1 MPTKQKSAGGS
12 LLELVVIV
20 AVALGLALGIQAFLV
35 KPYRIPSESMVPT
48 LKVGQRVLVNR
59 IGNRFT
65 DPRVGDVIV
74 FHPPKGSESDTCGDG
89 RRRQGQ
95 ACDRPTRTEA
105 SVNFIKRVVA
115 GPGDTIY
122 IKGGHVYR
130 NGKRESD
137 GYINGTCQSGGGRG
151 CNFTTPITIP
161 ANHWFMMGDNRG
173 DSDDSRFWGRSRA
186 NGSSAARLRPT
197 GRPSASASSS
207 AAASSTARPP
217 APARA
222 THRARPARSAGGAVT
237 VMAVLT
243 EPAAEPVVA
252 SALMPAPDA
261 IAPVAA
267 ATPIAPAA
275 DAAPAANG
283 APRVR
288 RRPRTKRRTGRR
300 LFQFDR
306 GLGVRWIAGADE
318 AGRGCLAGPLAAA
331 AVLFDMEALGVRE
344 VRALSALNDSKQH
357 DPEAREEL
365 YPVVMRT
372 AVKVVVVSRCVR
384 GIDGYGLHK
393 TNLAALRDALATVAR
408 PGCLCLV
415 DGFAVPDFGHPQR
428 AIVDGDCTSAAIAAA
443 SIVAKVTRDR
453 FMHRAD
459 ALHPGWEFRSHV
471 GYSTPEHRDAIQ
483 RKGVSPL
490 HRLSF
495 QSTAYQQLAL

>member
-1 MPTKQKSAGGS
+1 
-12 LLELVVIV
+12 
-20 AVALGLALGIQAFLV
+20 
-35 KPYRIPSESMVPT
+35 
-48 LKVGQRVLVNR
+48 
-59 IGNRFT
+59 
-65 DPRVGDVIV
+65 
-74 FHPPKGSESDTCGDG
+74 
-89 RRRQGQ
+89 
-95 ACDRPTRTEA
+95 
-105 SVNFIKRVVA
+105 
-115 GPGDTIY
+115 
-122 IKGGHVYR
+122 
-130 NGKRESD
+130 
-137 GYINGTCQSGGGRG
+137 
-151 CNFTTPITIP
+151 
-161 ANHWFMMGDNRG
+161 
-173 DSDDSRFWGRSRA
+173 
-186 NGSSAARLRPT
+186 
-197 GRPSASASSS
+197 
-207 AAASSTARPP
+207 
-217 APARA
+217 
-222 THRARPARSAGGAVT
+222 
-237 VMAVLT
+237 MAVLT

-252 SALMPAPDA
+252 SAPMPAPDA

-267 ATPIAPAA
+267 ATPIAAA
-275 DAAPAANG
+275 VDGAPAANG
-283 APRVR
+283 ARRGR

-372 AVKVVVVSRCVR
+372 AVKVVVISRCVR

-483 RKGVSPL
+483 RQGVSPL